1 MLSRAKAIRGLRPI
15 LEEHPSTARLLR
27 GADQAL
33 SRLHHG
39 LARSVPALIR
49 PQPRQLT
56 VAITAAC
63 NLRCIGCRY
72 GRDFMVGERL
82 DLDTVQSVLD
92 DGRAAGVGR
101 VRFYGGE
108 PLLHPD
114 LPAMIRHAKG
124 LGLDVYVTTNGVLL
138 ERRIDELVDSGLD
151 WMSIGFYGIDQKY
164 DDYTQ
169 KDGHF
174 AKLER
179 SLEVVR
185 QRYGKQVEVQ
195 LNWTMLRPTC
205 NLDALRE
212 AWSFAKRFDLLF
224 HLDLYMHTNPF
235 FSDGPDKDLA
245 FREEDRPAVQEVVD
259 ELCRLKAAEP
269 LLFPHS
275 LPFLRS
281 VTDWLILGKDMQV
294 PCDAYQLLWVGAD
307 GSLQLCDVAFPL
319 GNVRERRLSEILFN
333 AEHRRASRDA
343 FELNCPNCTCKC
355 DSRIAKH
362 GPSWRRYGN
371 E

>member
-1 MLSRAKAIRGLRPI
+1 MSRARAIRAVRP
-15 LEEHPSTARLLR
+15 LVEGHPRTGQLLR
-27 GADQAL
+27 DADQAF
-33 SRLHHG
+33 SRWHHG
-39 LARSVPALIR
+39 LARKLPALIK

-56 VAITAAC
+56 LAITAAC

-72 GRDFMVGERL
+72 GRDFMVGARL
-82 DLDTVQSVLD
+82 DLDTVKAVLD

-114 LPAMIRHAKG
+114 LPAMIRHAAE
-124 LGLDVYVTTNGVLL
+124 LGMEPYVTTNGVLL
-138 ERRIDELVDSGLD
+138 ERRIDELVDAGLA
-151 WMSIGFYGIDQKY
+151 WMSIGFYGTEGKY
-164 DDYTQ
+164 DEYTQ

-185 QRYGKQVEVQ
+185 GRYGADVDIQ
-195 LNWTMLRPTC
+195 LNWTVLRPTC
-205 NLDALRE
+205 NLAALAE
-212 AWSFAKRFDLLF
+212 AWGFAERFDLLF

-235 FSDGPDKDLA
+235 FSDGPERELA
-245 FREEDRPAVQEVVD
+245 FREEDRPRVQAVTD
-259 ELCRLKAAEP
+259 ELCRLKARHPER
-269 LLFPHS
+269 FPHS
-275 LPFLRS
+275 LAFLRS
-281 VTDWLILGKDMQV
+281 VPDWLLLGADMRV

-307 GSLQLCDVAFPL
+307 GTLQLCDVAFPL
-319 GNVRERRLSEILFN
+319 GNVREQRLSELLFGE
-333 AEHRRASRDA
+333 AHKRASRDA

-362 GPSWRRYGN
+362 GPSWRRYS
-371 E
+371 